1 MNALTFTRLVLA
13 SSYSFILALAGAMG
27 EGSPCTPTNDHLDP
41 LSHKFLSDCTTRT
54 FCSPPSSPN
63 GNWTCVPRLCR
74 RDEYPFG
81 YPFDVIL
88 PPMCAEGRFCPDQ
101 GSGCLQKLPLGS
113 KCQMGRDEQCS
124 SEDVV
129 LCLKETCVSAT
140 ASLGDPC
147 LRDETTYIEP
157 GVNGQQFSNIIVRDS
172 CHAPSFFCDPATNTC
187 VQSKPLG
194 AECSHDA
201 ECQTRL
207 CITNRCIT
215 SPTDPINV
223 PAWQYTLTIACI
235 ISAMAATTVAITM
248 VHRRHRYRNYIET
261 RDYYFE
267 QISLRRSIIAMH
279 AAAVDKG
286 NKGMSKKA

>member
-1 MNALTFTRLVLA
+1 MNALTLTRLVLV

-27 EGSPCTPTNDHLDP
+27 EGSPCNPTNDHLDP

-63 GNWTCVPRLCR
+63 GNWTCAPRLCR

-81 YPFDVIL
+81 YQFDAIL
-88 PPMCAEGRFCPDQ
+88 PPMCAEGMFCPDQ

-113 KCQMGRDEQCS
+113 KCQMGRDEQCAG
-124 SEDVV
+124 EDVV
-129 LCLKETCVSAT
+129 LCLKETCVLA
-140 ASLGDPC
+140 
-147 LRDETTYIEP
+147 I
-157 GVNGQQFSNIIVRDS
+157 SNIIVRDN
-172 CHAPSFFCDPATNTC
+172 CRAPSFFCDPTANTC

-194 AECSHDA
+194 TECSHDV

-207 CITNRCIT
+207 CITNRCII
-215 SPTDPINV
+215 SPTDPVNV

-279 AAAVDKG
+279 AAAVDNG